1 MPVGTVLALHGLF
14 ITNLC
19 KGNNMELNQFTGTEQ
34 YYKSNMFVPKMV
46 HTDGV
51 EYFCREAS
59 AYWFLDIVATE
70 VFPLLENDPFL
81 TIYLTVK
88 DGKAEIIVQDGDI
101 SRLMQKQISFT
112 DCPEG
117 VYSFFLTDNVLMLCS
132 EY

>member
-1 MPVGTVLALHGLF
+1 
-14 ITNLC
+14 
-19 KGNNMELNQFTGTEQ
+19 MELNQFTGTEN
-34 YYKSNMFVPKMV
+34 YHRSCMFVPKMV

-51 EYFCREAS
+51 EYFCDKAS

-70 VFPLLENDPFL
+70 VFPLLQNDPFL

-117 VYSFFLTDNVLMLCS
+117 VYEFFLTDNVLMLTS

>member
-1 MPVGTVLALHGLF
+1 M
-14 ITNLC
+14 N
-19 KGNNMELNQFTGTEQ
+19 LNQFTGTEQ

-51 EYFCREAS
+51 QYFCEQAS

-70 VFPLLENDPFL
+70 VYPLQEVDYFL
-81 TIYLTVK
+81 SITLAVH
-88 DGKAEIIVQDGDI
+88 DGKATITVEDGDCEVLFEKNI
-101 SRLMQKQISFT
+101 EFT

-117 VYSFFLTDNVLMLCS
+117 SYEFFLTDNVLMLTS

>member
-1 MPVGTVLALHGLF
+1 
-14 ITNLC
+14 
-19 KGNNMELNQFTGTEQ
+19 MELNQFTGTEN
-34 YYKSNMFVPKMV
+34 YHRSCMFVPKMV

-51 EYFCREAS
+51 DYFCSEAS

-70 VFPLLENDPFL
+70 VFPLLQNDPFL

-117 VYSFFLTDNVLMLCS
+117 VYEFFLTDNVLMLTS

>member
-1 MPVGTVLALHGLF
+1 MGIVLALHGLF

-51 EYFCREAS
+51 EYFCEKAS

-70 VFPLLENDPFL
+70 IFGLQEVDYFL
-81 TIYLTVK
+81 SITLAVQ
-88 DGKAEIIVQDGDI
+88 DGKATITVEDGDCEVLFEKNI
-101 SRLMQKQISFT
+101 EFT

-117 VYSFFLTDNVLMLCS
+117 SYEFFLTDNVLMLTS

>member
-1 MPVGTVLALHGLF
+1 M
-14 ITNLC
+14 N
-19 KGNNMELNQFTGTEQ
+19 LNQFTGTEQ
-34 YYKSNMFVPKMV
+34 YHQSNMFVPKMV

-70 VFPLLENDPFL
+70 IYPYLRQHPFL
-81 TIYLTVK
+81 SIKFVS
-88 DGKAEIIVQDGDI
+88 GGGRGAISIEDGDCNTI
-101 SRLMQKQISFT
+101 KVRRIDFT

-117 VYSFFLTDNVLMLCS
+117 EYEFFLTDNVLMLTS

>member
-1 MPVGTVLALHGLF
+1 MGTVLALHGLF

-19 KGNNMELNQFTGTEQ
+19 KGNNMELNQFTGTEN
-34 YYKSNMFVPKMV
+34 YHRSCMFVPKMV

-70 VFPLLENDPFL
+70 VFPLLKDEPFISL
-81 TIYLTVK
+81 VLQVK
-88 DGKAEIIVQDGDI
+88 NGSANIFICNGNEETLET
-101 SRLMQKQISFT
+101 RTISFT

-117 VYSFFLTDNVLMLCS
+117 EYSFFLTDNVLMLTS

>member
-1 MPVGTVLALHGLF
+1 MGTVLALHGLF

-19 KGNNMELNQFTGTEQ
+19 KGNNMNLNQFTGTEQ
-34 YYKSNMFVPKMV
+34 YHQSNMFVPKMV

-51 EYFCREAS
+51 EYFCSEAS

-70 VFPLLENDPFL
+70 IFPLLRKEPFMS
-81 TIYLTVK
+81 IKMKVK
-88 DGKAEIIVQDGDI
+88 DSLANIYAEDGDCKLVWQ
-101 SRLMQKQISFT
+101 RTLTYT

-117 VYSFFLTDNVLMLCS
+117 EYEFFLTDNVLMLTS